1 MARRKKQLAAEI
13 DEPGLDISSLIDV
26 CFLLLI
32 YFLVTSQIVQKEVE
46 ISSSLPSTQTEGD
59 PPELAPMLIL
69 LESSG
74 NVSLQDET
82 GNVELI
88 NSDPDARDLP
98 NLKSRLQIHKA
109 NAVIQGQKAVV
120 QIRVDPLTVQQRVI
134 DVMNA
139 LAFAKIKE
147 ITFTD
152 FGDGS

>member
-1 MARRKKQLAAEI
+1 MARRKKQLAADL

-46 ISSSLPSTQTEGD
+46 ISSSLPSTQPSD
-59 PPELAPMLIL
+59 IPPEMAPMLIL
-69 LESSG
+69 MESSG

-98 NLKSRLQIHKA
+98 NLESRLQIHKA
-109 NAVIQGQKAVV
+109 NADIQGQKAIV
-120 QIRVDPLTVQQRVI
+120 QIRVDPATVQQRVI

-139 LAFAKIKE
+139 LAFANIKE

>member
-46 ISSSLPSTQTEGD
+46 ISSSLPSTQLSGD
-59 PPELAPMLIL
+59 PPEMAPMLIL

-98 NLKSRLQIHKA
+98 NLESRLQIHKA
-109 NAVIQGQKAVV
+109 NADIQGQKAVV
-120 QIRVDPLTVQQRVI
+120 QIRVDPVTVQQRVI